1 MQLKPID
8 PSTLEQFIAQH
19 PLGSFVQSAANAK
32 RVAQLGW
39 QPHYL
44 GLFAEGERLVATA
57 VLYEWRTLGYSEFE
71 CLQGPLVDYHNPA
84 VLSTLLTELKKYV
97 KAHKGIL
104 LRLQPPLILRQ
115 GSDPTQLTEVAGT
128 AKALQQLEKAGFRAI
143 PPRQTDRNA
152 RYVRWFFAKDLS
164 PYHDN
169 AALLKSF
176 DAKSRSCVS
185 PAASA
190 VLVGSPSDGI
200 KALMSVTV
208 PWVTATMCVW
218 W

>member
-8 PSTLEQFIAQH
+8 PSTLEQFVAQH
-19 PLGSFVQSAANAK
+19 PLGSFVQSAANAT

-44 GLFAEGERLVATA
+44 GLFAEGGRLVATA

-115 GSDPTQLTEVAGT
+115 GSDPTQLLEVAGT
-128 AKALQQLEKAGFRAI
+128 AKALQQL
-143 PPRQTDRNA
+143 
-152 RYVRWFFAKDLS
+152 
-164 PYHDN
+164 
-169 AALLKSF
+169 
-176 DAKSRSCVS
+176 
-185 PAASA
+185 
-190 VLVGSPSDGI
+190 
-200 KALMSVTV
+200 
-208 PWVTATMCVW
+208 
-218 W
+218 

>member
-8 PSTLEQFIAQH
+8 SSTLEHFTAQH

-44 GLFAEGERLVATA
+44 GLFAKDDRLVATT

-71 CLQGPLVDYHNPA
+71 CLQGPLVDYHNSA

-115 GSDPTQLTEVAGT
+115 GSDPTQLLEVAGT
-128 AKALQQLEKAGFRAI
+128 DKPMQQ
-143 PPRQTDRNA
+143 
-152 RYVRWFFAKDLS
+152 
-164 PYHDN
+164 
-169 AALLKSF
+169 
-176 DAKSRSCVS
+176 
-185 PAASA
+185 
-190 VLVGSPSDGI
+190 
-200 KALMSVTV
+200 
-208 PWVTATMCVW
+208 
-218 W
+218 